1 MDHVRII
8 DLNIFR
14 YCFQRQICYNWQMWG
29 MHVVISYKLSCIQ
42 QTVLESEPLLI
53 FMVVLNC
60 WVMLKHILSNIFR
73 KCLSKLLL
81 LLLHFLLLFFFFT
94 FSFCIPSF
102 LSSLSTPPPP
112 FSSCCF
118 LANSVEKLASS
129 ILMFMFK
136 NVLNFVLTLWL
147 LKTNSH
153 SLHTLF

>member
-1 MDHVRII
+1 MDHVWII

-14 YCFQRQICYNWQMWG
+14 YCFQQQICYNWQMWG
-29 MHVVISYKLSCIQ
+29 MHVVISYKRNCIQ

-73 KCLSKLLL
+73 KCLSKFL
-81 LLLHFLLLFFFFT
+81 LLLFFFS
-94 FSFCIPSF
+94 FSFFIPSF
-102 LSSLSTPPPP
+102 LSSLSTPPP
-112 FSSCCF
+112 FTSSGF

-129 ILMFMFK
+129 ILMLMFK
-136 NVLNFVLTLWL
+136 NVLNLLLTLWL

-153 SLHTLF
+153 SLCTLF

>member
-1 MDHVRII
+1 MDYWFE
-8 DLNIFR
+8 LFR
-14 YCFQRQICYNWQMWG
+14 YCFQQQICYNWQMWG
-29 MHVVISYKLSCIQ
+29 MHVVISYKLNCIQ

-73 KCLSKLLL
+73 KCLLKLLL
-81 LLLHFLLLFFFFT
+81 LL
-94 FSFCIPSF
+94 FSFSFSFFIPSF
-102 LSSLSTPPPP
+102 LSSLSTPAP

-118 LANSVEKLASS
+118 LANSVEKLVSS
-129 ILMFMFK
+129 ILMLMFR

-147 LKTNSH
+147 VKINSQ